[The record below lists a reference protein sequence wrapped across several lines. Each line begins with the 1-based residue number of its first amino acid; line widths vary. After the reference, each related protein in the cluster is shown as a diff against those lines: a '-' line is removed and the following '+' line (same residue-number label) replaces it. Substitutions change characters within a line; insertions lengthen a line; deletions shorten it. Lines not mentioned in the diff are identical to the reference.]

1 MIERIKS
8 GIPGLDK
15 LVEGG
20 YPKNSVILVSGGPG
34 TGKTTFALQYIYNGA
49 KIGEPGIYVSFEQ
62 EAEQLKNSVKQLGM
76 DFDKLEKEGKAIIMR
91 IKNIQDIAE
100 ILKVIEKNVKK
111 IKAKRLVVDSL
122 SSIEIFA
129 STFKSMIKDLPIG
142 VIEKRFTISPPAK
155 AIVRRLMYRIIDHF
169 KELNV
174 TTLLISESQ
183 DTQYSRYGVAEFV
196 TDGIIKLEAKI
207 VGKNLQRNLVVI
219 KMRDTDMDGGRHSIE
234 IGKKGLRL
242 ID

>member
-1 MIERIKS
+1 MERIKT

-15 LVEGG
+15 LIEGG
-20 YPKNSVILVSGGPG
+20 YPKNSVVMVSGGPG

-49 KIGEPGIYVSFEQ
+49 KTGEHGVYVSFEQ
-62 EAEQLKNSVKQLGM
+62 EAEQLKNSVKQFGM
-76 DFDKLEKEGKAIIMR
+76 DFDKLEKEGKAIVLR
-91 IKNIQDIAE
+91 IKNAQDITDV
-100 ILKVIEKNVKK
+100 LKVIEKNVKK

-129 STFKSMIKDLPIG
+129 STFRSMIKDLPTGI
-142 VIEKRFTISPPAK
+142 IEKRFTVSLPSK
-155 AIVRRLMYRIIDHF
+155 AIVRRLMYRVIDFF

-174 TTLLISESQ
+174 TTLLISEAE

-196 TDGIIKLEAKI
+196 VDGIIRLEAEI

-234 IGKKGLRL
+234 IGKKGLRI